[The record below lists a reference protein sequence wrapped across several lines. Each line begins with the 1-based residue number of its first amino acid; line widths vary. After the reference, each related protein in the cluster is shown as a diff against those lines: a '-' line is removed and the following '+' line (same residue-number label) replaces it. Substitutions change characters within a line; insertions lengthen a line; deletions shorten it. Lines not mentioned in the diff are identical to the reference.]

1 MRSVQVAMTVAVILP
16 MIYAYG
22 ITVSYI
28 LCAVLIWISYGYVIV
43 PKKKKNT
50 KNGFVVDLDDIL
62 DSGLYYMIRYG
73 DETRAWVDVGFSSVE
88 DNSLHIDNP

>member
-43 PKKKKNT
+43 PKKKNR
-50 KNGFVVDLDDIL
+50 NGFVVDLGDIL

>member
-43 PKKKKNT
+43 PEKKK
-50 KNGFVVDLDDIL
+50 IL
-62 DSGLYYMIRYG
+62 KWICC
-73 DETRAWVDVGFSSVE
+73 
-88 DNSLHIDNP
+88 